1 MTFSTAGRS
10 RHERNARHKLYP
22 VAPQASHQKGSAQVQ
37 PRRAP
42 PHRFGRIRLVL
53 LVLAAAGCAA
63 CSGSVPRQAIPDYS
77 RFFHSWATPQ
87 VTLYWDCT
95 EVESGSLRI
104 DGVGV
109 NRWEPVPPQF
119 LELSLYGVD
128 AYGRVISGMHA
139 TAQGMDLLMNFPAP
153 FHLEL
158 KEQGGEVRVDLAYR
172 YQYRDDSLDGVF
184 RWMPTYLT
192 GRVPDACGKGGRQP
206 Q

>member
-1 MTFSTAGRS
+1 M
-10 RHERNARHKLYP
+10 
-22 VAPQASHQKGSAQVQ
+22 
-37 PRRAP
+37 
-42 PHRFGRIRLVL
+42 L

-63 CSGSVPRQAIPDYS
+63 CSGAVPRQAIPDYS
-77 RFFHSWATPQ
+77 RFSHSWTTPQ

-95 EVESGSLRI
+95 EVEPGSLRI

-109 NRWEPVPPQF
+109 NLWEPVPPRF

-128 AYGRVISGMHA
+128 AYGRVTSGTQAM
-139 TAQGMDLLMNFPAP
+139 AQGVELFMNFPAA

-158 KEQGGEVRVDLAYR
+158 NEQGGAVRVDLAYR
-172 YQYRDDSLDGVF
+172 YQYRDDSFDRFF
-184 RWMPTYLT
+184 RWMLTYVT